1 MKVTIALSAAATAL
15 ALTGAAYAQSPGQ
28 PWNADQLSSSLVGK
42 QIEHIRSS
50 DGRKFVWDVRKGG
63 TVFIKNTSLKGKWR
77 VQPDG
82 AFCVDWASTQVAARC
97 YLFHGSPQDARVSYS
112 TAPGEVTSTAK
123 VLD

>member
-50 DGRKFVWDVRKGG
+50 DGRKFVWDVRKGAG
-63 TVFIKNTSLKGKWR
+63 LKP
-77 VQPDG
+77 V
-82 AFCVDWASTQVAARC
+82 ASPRGIEP
-97 YLFHGSPQDARVSYS
+97 LIES
-112 TAPGEVTSTAK
+112 
-123 VLD
+123 